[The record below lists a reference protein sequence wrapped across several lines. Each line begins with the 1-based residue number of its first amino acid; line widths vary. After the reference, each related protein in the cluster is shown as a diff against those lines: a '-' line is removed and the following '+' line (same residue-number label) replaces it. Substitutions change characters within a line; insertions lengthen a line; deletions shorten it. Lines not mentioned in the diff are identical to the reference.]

1 MDESLFHEFPEVSP
15 KQWKLKIQYDLK
27 GAEYTTLLHK
37 TPEGIDIKPFY
48 TKEDY
53 PENTPLMPS
62 RWHITQPVYV
72 AKESAASKKI
82 TDSLQRGAESI
93 LVTIPSESILLDE
106 FEASL
111 SEANA
116 PIIVNPQFLSLDYL
130 QKLDQFASRHSA
142 SVIVLNDPISK
153 LARSGN
159 WYQNKNS
166 DLEIVRDILSKQLH
180 LNSGISIDAS
190 LYHNAGATAVQEIA
204 YAIAHAH
211 EYLALSSGKHTFTFQ
226 VAIGP
231 NYFME
236 IAKLRALRIVWQ
248 ALANEYTNSR
258 ECIILAQ
265 PGIRNKPYMITM

>member
-1 MDESLFHEFPEVSP
+1 
-15 KQWKLKIQYDLK
+15 
-27 GAEYTTLLHK
+27 
-37 TPEGIDIKPFY
+37 
-48 TKEDY
+48 
-53 PENTPLMPS
+53 MPS

-190 LYHNAGATAVQEIA
+190 LYHNAELQL
-204 YAIAHAH
+204 Y
-211 EYLALSSGKHTFTFQ
+211 K
-226 VAIGP
+226 
-231 NYFME
+231 
-236 IAKLRALRIVWQ
+236 K
-248 ALANEYTNSR
+248 
-258 ECIILAQ
+258 
-265 PGIRNKPYMITM
+265 